1 MYTDGGFRLR
11 RNYFYRADQWI
22 SDSVHSQNVFYDY
35 MWYNTDN
42 FQVDN
47 SKSGKIAKLFF
58 RIDEN

>member
-1 MYTDGGFRLR
+1 MLPTIPLKKNTYTDGGFRLR

-42 FQVDN
+42 F
-47 SKSGKIAKLFF
+47 
-58 RIDEN
+58 